1 MVPLNARRSSPLN
14 KEELHFSFPTL
25 MNSFSLIGI
34 MMLPVT
40 PLFIA
45 LFTSEDSTCFVA
57 GVEENTISKQLSFS
71 GMPRSIESIWS
82 SCKGT
87 TLGVI
92 FLYRFSKRISRATSV
107 VPYRSQISGI
117 FYHWFRRYGT
127 TQYEYPRRQRI
138 FPERTSPLALINH
151 QILLF

>member
-1 MVPLNARRSSPLN
+1 MGWSTFETKKRVIRRMRQKQCLIEFGHGASQRKKVLTAQQRRT
-14 KEELHFSFPTL
+14 HFSFLTS
-25 MNSFSLIGI
+25 MNSFSLSGI

-45 LFTSEDSTCFVA
+45 LFISEDSTCFVA
-57 GVEENTISKQLSFS
+57 GVEENTISRQLSFS

-92 FLYRFSKRISRATSV
+92 SLYRFSKRISRATSV

-117 FYHWFRRYGT
+117 FYNKDV
-127 TQYEYPRRQRI
+127 E
-138 FPERTSPLALINH
+138 
-151 QILLF
+151 